1 MFSNFF
7 FLKSQIFEIIHNDFY
22 LNSDFHARFGSSS
35 RCLIIDQYKFLHKS
49 NSHRESEKII
59 ELWMLQTGF
68 GNSLISAFK
77 GPKTLSE
84 LRRFSSYGESAV
96 KYTRQMRTCACV
108 CVCGI
113 LIVKSQIYPLKDASN
128 PITPLTIGILKS
140 ISYYNMQI
148 CHQEIIKTVIF

>member
-1 MFSNFF
+1 M
-7 FLKSQIFEIIHNDFY
+7 
-22 LNSDFHARFGSSS
+22 
-35 RCLIIDQYKFLHKS
+35 
-49 NSHRESEKII
+49 
-59 ELWMLQTGF
+59 LWTGF
-68 GNSLISAFK
+68 GNSLICAFK

-96 KYTRQMRTCACV
+96 KIHETNENVCV

-113 LIVKSQIYPLKDASN
+113 LIVKSQINPLKDASRD

-148 CHQEIIKTVIF
+148 CHQEIIKAVIF

>member
-1 MFSNFF
+1 MFFNFF

-22 LNSDFHARFGSSS
+22 LNSDFHARFGQSSS
-35 RCLIIDQYKFLHKS
+35 GCLIIAQYRFLHKS

-59 ELWMLQTGF
+59 ELWMLWTGF
-68 GNSLISAFK
+68 GNSLICAFK

-108 CVCGI
+108 CVC
-113 LIVKSQIYPLKDASN
+113 V
-128 PITPLTIGILKS
+128 
-140 ISYYNMQI
+140 
-148 CHQEIIKTVIF
+148 CVVF